1 MLDMLME
8 IPSMQF
14 LKEWDVVPE
23 SSTLAEDKRTD
34 QRTDWS
40 PLQHSHTYHNCI
52 PHYQTVCARSYVHN
66 DREIS
71 NSYLTRGFAT
81 YESSMWLKPEEVTQP
96 SNSTFQP

>member
-40 PLQHSHTYHNCI
+40 PLQHSHTYLHPTDRLVRYNTRTRTSNT
-52 PHYQTVCARSYVHN
+52 QT
-66 DREIS
+66 
-71 NSYLTRGFAT
+71 
-81 YESSMWLKPEEVTQP
+81 
-96 SNSTFQP
+96 